1 MQTGGEDHGNIP
13 DDDTDKPETE
23 HRTEKRTAS
32 AIHRAL
38 EKIIKNVSSYLKHN
52 KVNTDNSG
60 SDSDYDE
67 DEPEETGEPVEYIE
81 EEEEYAKAKCYE
93 LTREERCHLK
103 AQGDGTAWQEERG
116 IFAVSFILRSDAS
129 PRRDC
134 HMLSKRAYIQVC
146 KILHGGCAVPFP
158 GL

>member
-67 DEPEETGEPVEYIE
+67 DDRERHGAENGAIS
-81 EEEEYAKAKCYE
+81 KC
-93 LTREERCHLK
+93 
-103 AQGDGTAWQEERG
+103 A
-116 IFAVSFILRSDAS
+116 F
-129 PRRDC
+129 
-134 HMLSKRAYIQVC
+134 
-146 KILHGGCAVPFP
+146 
-158 GL
+158 

>member
-67 DEPEETGEPVEYIE
+67 DANEELKDLVVIDEDELELE
-81 EEEEYAKAKCYE
+81 E
-93 LTREERCHLK
+93 
-103 AQGDGTAWQEERG
+103 
-116 IFAVSFILRSDAS
+116 
-129 PRRDC
+129 
-134 HMLSKRAYIQVC
+134 
-146 KILHGGCAVPFP
+146 
-158 GL
+158 

>member
-93 LTREERCHLK
+93 LTREER
-103 AQGDGTAWQEERG
+103 G